1 MDNQPA
7 VLILDASTLL
17 NLYATGKTS
26 RDSECRA
33 KSIYAVAEYVLREE
47 ALFVWRRDTDDDV
60 PARAPLDL
68 DPLIED
74 GLIEVM
80 TLTAGEEVETFVN
93 FALSIDDGEA
103 ITAALAF
110 HRGCAVGTDDRK
122 ARRVI
127 AERAPLV
134 PLVSTLDLL
143 SEWAETAQLST
154 KEVWQVMEA
163 MRSGA
168 NYVPGPRD
176 PRFEWWLAIMQEDG

>member
-17 NLYATGKTS
+17 NIYATGRL
-26 RDSECRA
+26 RDIASAASYRF
-33 KSIYAVAEYVLREE
+33 AVAEYVLREE
-47 ALFVWRRDTDDDV
+47 ALFVWQCETDDDV
-60 PARAPLDL
+60 PARVPLDL

-74 GLIEVM
+74 GSIELM
-80 TLTAGEEVETFVN
+80 TLHAGEEVETFVN

-103 ITAALAF
+103 ITAALAL
-110 HRGCAVGTDDRK
+110 HRGCAVATDDRK

-127 AERAPLV
+127 AARAPLV

-143 SEWAETAQLST
+143 SEWAETAQLAT
-154 KEVWQVMEA
+154 KEVREVMEA

-168 NYVPGPRD
+168 SYVPGRRD
-176 PRFEWWLAIMQEDG
+176 PRFEWWLTIMQEDG

>member
-1 MDNQPA
+1 M
-7 VLILDASTLL
+7 LILDASTLL
-17 NLYATGKTS
+17 SLYATLRL
-26 RDSECRA
+26 RDIASTAPYRF
-33 KSIYAVAEYVLREE
+33 AVAEYVLREE
-47 ALFVWRRDTDDDV
+47 ALFVWQWETNDDV
-60 PARAPLDL
+60 PARVPLDV

-80 TLTAGEEVETFVN
+80 TLTAGEEEETFVN
-93 FALSIDDGEA
+93 FAFSIDDGEA

-110 HRGCAVGTDDRK
+110 HRGCAVATDDRK

-143 SEWAETAQLST
+143 SEWAETAQPST
-154 KEVWQVMEA
+154 KEVRQVMEA

-168 NYVPGPRD
+168 SYVPGCRD